1 MVPIAPAPP
10 TATPSRTD
18 DARLAADLGRVLEDI
33 LEHTAHGLMRTL
45 AQRDI
50 SPLQLRLLRQAYE
63 SLGPT
68 TAAVLARRARIDAVV
83 VEHEVEEL
91 VARDLFVRG
100 DGGLDLTITG
110 RQVVLDVAQA
120 RREDLEAF
128 VSSLGVPQRMRID
141 AAVHLLVDHI
151 VAA

>member
-1 MVPIAPAPP
+1 MASIAPGRQ
-10 TATPSRTD
+10 TATPDPVD

-63 SLGPT
+63 SLGAVTPS
-68 TAAVLARRARIDAVV
+68 VLARRVRIDAAA
-83 VEHEVEEL
+83 VEHEVDEL
-91 VARDLFVRG
+91 LARDLLARS
-100 DGGLDLTITG
+100 DGGLRLTSTG
-110 RQVVLDVAQA
+110 RRVVLDVAQA

-128 VSSLGVPQRMRID
+128 VSGLDVPQRMRID
-141 AAVHLLVDHI
+141 AAVHLLVDHLA
-151 VAA
+151 VV